1 LTPTAAYLPGKK
13 FWYAGIGKD
22 ATFVHADYQHMHEG
36 HVMPY
41 DRALQKIDEH
51 FPPNEEILILLDT
64 KINNAEGSKYKL
76 LHKVDDNVFGSDERC
91 YLYRRKQVSP

>member
-1 LTPTAAYLPGKK
+1 
-13 FWYAGIGKD
+13 
-22 ATFVHADYQHMHEG
+22 MHEG
-36 HVMPY
+36 YVMPY

-64 KINNAEGSKYKL
+64 KINNAEGSKYQL

-91 YLYRRKQVSP
+91 YLYLRKTR